1 MQDNNERQFTEQ
13 ELVRRKKY
21 QELVDIGKDPFIE
34 NQYQRNYKIVDLF
47 AEFDKFS
54 KDELKNHEGK
64 VIKVAG
70 RIRLFREAGKKA
82 IFGNIQDQDGFIQF
96 YARQDELGEE
106 DFPLFRN
113 LDLGDIIGIE
123 GSIMKTDHG
132 ELTIRVKKYV
142 LLTKALKPLP
152 DKHSGIS
159 DIEEKYRR
167 RYVDLIMNPETKK
180 TFISRNKTIRTI
192 QNTLDKKGYI
202 EVETP
207 ILHPQSGGAAAKPF
221 KTFYNALENDF
232 YLRIATELHLKR
244 CIVGGFEGVYEIGRL
259 FRNEGTS
266 TRHNPEF
273 TSIEIYVAYQ
283 NMEFVMEL
291 CEEIFKECA
300 LSVLGKTNLS
310 YGGFDIDLGK
320 PFKRWHMVDAINDVC
335 GVNFWEAISYEE
347 AKKLATEKGIK
358 VEKHHFSV
366 GHIINLFF
374 EEFVESTIV
383 EPTFI
388 YGHPKEISPL
398 SKSNAKD
405 PRFTDR
411 FELFIIGREYANA
424 FSELNNPIDQY
435 ERFLDQL
442 KEADAGNDEAT
453 EMDIDFVE
461 ALEYGLPP
469 TGGIGIGIDRL
480 VMLLT
485 GSDSIKDVL
494 LFPQMKPRS

>member
-1 MQDNNERQFTEQ
+1 
-13 ELVRRKKY
+13 
-21 QELVDIGKDPFIE
+21 
-34 NQYQRNYKIVDLF
+34 
-47 AEFDKFS
+47 
-54 KDELKNHEGK
+54 
-64 VIKVAG
+64 
-70 RIRLFREAGKKA
+70 
-82 IFGNIQDQDGFIQF
+82 
-96 YARQDELGEE
+96 
-106 DFPLFRN
+106 
-113 LDLGDIIGIE
+113 
-123 GSIMKTDHG
+123 
-132 ELTIRVKKYV
+132 
-142 LLTKALKPLP
+142 
-152 DKHSGIS
+152 
-159 DIEEKYRR
+159 
-167 RYVDLIMNPETKK
+167 
-180 TFISRNKTIRTI
+180 
-192 QNTLDKKGYI
+192 
-202 EVETP
+202 
-207 ILHPQSGGAAAKPF
+207 
-221 KTFYNALENDF
+221 
-232 YLRIATELHLKR
+232 
-244 CIVGGFEGVYEIGRL
+244 
-259 FRNEGTS
+259 
-266 TRHNPEF
+266 
-273 TSIEIYVAYQ
+273 
-283 NMEFVMEL
+283 
-291 CEEIFKECA
+291 
-300 LSVLGKTNLS
+300 
-310 YGGFDIDLGK
+310 
-320 PFKRWHMVDAINDVC
+320 
-335 GVNFWEAISYEE
+335 
-347 AKKLATEKGIK
+347 
-358 VEKHHFSV
+358 V